1 MRFFSQKKDRLR
13 QEQLARKRLAAR
25 REKKLGDTELRQK
38 EDEKLEEIIDKDNI
52 VALQVRQARVEGKL
66 VPRAFL

>member
-52 VALQVRQARVEGKL
+52 VALQVRQAQVEGKL